1 MLSLTAVQ
9 ISAFIGTFWWP
20 FCRIMGAFLV
30 LPFFSSSYVPAR
42 VRILLAVSI
51 AALLAPMLPSVP
63 QVDALSIAAVFIA
76 IEQLLL
82 GFMLA
87 LFLSLLIHVM
97 TLLGAMMSMQM
108 GLAMAVMNDPANGT
122 SNPILSQWFLL
133 YGTLLFLALDGHLV
147 AIGIL
152 VDSFLLWPVGSGI
165 FDLPLMGLVSRFA
178 WLFASAFM
186 LAIPVI
192 LAMLMVNMTFGV
204 LSRAAPSLNVFA
216 LGFPM
221 SMLMGLIC
229 VMFSFS
235 GLPSR
240 YSDLCLDALAAMY
253 QFIGG
258 AA

>member
-1 MLSLTAVQ
+1 MLSLTAPQ

-30 LPFFSSSYVPAR
+30 LPFFSSSYIPAR
-42 VRILLAVSI
+42 LRILLAVVI
-51 AALLAPMLPSVP
+51 AALLAPMLPNVP
-63 QVDALSIAAVFIA
+63 EVDALSIAALFIA

-87 LFLSLLIHVM
+87 LFLSILIHVM

-152 VDSFLLWPVGSGI
+152 VDSFLLWPIGSGI
-165 FDLPLMGLVSRFA
+165 FDLPLMGLVGRFA

-192 LAMLMVNMTFGV
+192 LAMLMVNITFGV

-221 SMLMGLIC
+221 SMLMGLVC

-258 AA
+258 AV